1 MIDFL
6 PFQLMRKYPHMG
18 PADTVIWERFIR
30 ANQTYFDKVAYDV
43 KVGTGAEFDTVVNP
57 ETGGDVAGLYKSKI
71 DVIGVKD
78 GRNYIIEVKPRAD
91 TRALGQVEG
100 YLELARRDL
109 PEISD
114 PRPMV
119 ICEGVLPDVEY
130 LSLKKGIEVIVV

>member
-18 PADTVIWERFIR
+18 PADTVVWERFIR

-57 ETGGDVAGLYKSKI
+57 ETGGDAGGLYKKKI

-78 GRNYIIEVKPRAD
+78 GRNYIIEIKPRAD
-91 TRALGQVEG
+91 DRALGQVEG
-100 YLELARRDL
+100 YVMLVRRDL

-119 ICEGVLPDVEY
+119 ICESMVPDTDFFA
-130 LSLKKGIEVIVV
+130 LQKGIEVVVV

>member
-18 PADTVIWERFIR
+18 PADTVIWDRFIS
-30 ANQTYFDKVAYDV
+30 AFPVAFDKVAYDV

-57 ETGGDVAGLYKSKI
+57 ETGGDIAGLYKSKI

-78 GRNYIIEVKPRAD
+78 GRNYIVEVKPRAD

-100 YLELARRDL
+100 YVELARRDI
-109 PEISD
+109 PELSD
-114 PRPMV
+114 PRPMIV
-119 ICEGVLPDVEY
+119 CEALLPDIEY
-130 LSLKKGIEVIVV
+130 LSLKRGIELRVV